1 MGVTGTHGFPCC
13 SKGSVEV
20 AEMRDDLSQH
30 QIQEEQELRVET
42 FQLEADMLE
51 QKPQL
56 KVDPDLDPDPDPDPD
71 PELEIGQVPALLESE
86 LYPALKLEAE
96 QDTEANWNEES
107 DFEEPMQLVCKIESV
122 HSNMGL
128 PTLQTFRPWSLNSN
142 YQSFTEENHMSA
154 CHHSIS
160 AQTSKHLFWANKLIQ
175 ASEHSLQRAI
185 NMQLNNGS
193 AGQPIR
199 SPLQEAIPNALCSEE
214 QLQIPDA
221 HSAPPATSSQAPSPL
236 LSSDLP
242 PPIGLAELITFASSL
257 AMASSSRIDLPSL
270 EHMMKAP
277 PQEALEP
284 STEPLLTTV
293 EEQEP
298 EKHAESLPEK
308 PREARAPLKS
318 WSQEDKNFA
327 QAYFDFGKPGIKRAT
342 IEGQMQL
349 LQPPATSP
357 LLQGGK
363 EDSVPPGKEKE
374 NPLLVKI
381 HFKLSAPTT
390 PEK

>member
-1 MGVTGTHGFPCC
+1 
-13 SKGSVEV
+13 
-20 AEMRDDLSQH
+20 
-30 QIQEEQELRVET
+30 
-42 FQLEADMLE
+42 MLE

-56 KVDPDLDPDPDPDPD
+56 KVDPDLDPEPDPDPDPDPD
-71 PELEIGQVPALLESE
+71 PEVEIGQVPALLESE

-96 QDTEANWNEES
+96 LDTEASWNEES

-128 PTLQTFRPWSLNSN
+128 PTPQTFRPWSLNSN

-175 ASEHSLQRAI
+175 ASEHSLRRAI

-199 SPLQEAIPNALCSEE
+199 SPLREAIPTNALCSEE

-242 PPIGLAELITFASSL
+242 PPIGLAELITFATSL
-257 AMASSSRIDLPSL
+257 AMASSSRTDLPSL

-298 EKHAESLPEK
+298 EKHAETLPEK